1 MYVRVRVNVLRA
13 DLREGERDVPP
24 MSSRGDVEKGM
35 DGYAQVYLS
44 WTDRQT
50 DLHFHI
56 GVAYSYVIN
65 LTQTTGCPKVTVKS
79 NHPLTFGIG

>member
-1 MYVRVRVNVLRA
+1 MYVRVNVPRA

-35 DGYAQVYLS
+35 DGYAQVYLVGQ
-44 WTDRQT
+44 TDRKT

-56 GVAYSYVIN
+56 GVAYSYVLN
-65 LTQTTGCPKVTVKS
+65 LTQTTSLLGFESTYLPT
-79 NHPLTFGIG
+79 